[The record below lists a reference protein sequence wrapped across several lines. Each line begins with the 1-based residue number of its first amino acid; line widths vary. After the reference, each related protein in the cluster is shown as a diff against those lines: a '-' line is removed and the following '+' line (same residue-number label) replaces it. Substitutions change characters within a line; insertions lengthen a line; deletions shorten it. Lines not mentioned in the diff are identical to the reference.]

1 MPEIPYSDLKSCR
14 YSKKK
19 NERGVNQT
27 NKNPKLT
34 LLWIKYKNVEHLIWT
49 PRKQKINKVT

>member
-14 YSKKK
+14 FSKKK
-19 NERGVNQT
+19 KKGERGVNQT

-34 LLWIKYKNVEHLIWT
+34 LLWIKYKNVEHLI
-49 PRKQKINKVT
+49 